1 MIGRLRGQVIEKHPP
16 VVLVDVAGVGYEVEV
31 PLSTFHDLPG
41 AGEAVTLH
49 THLAIK
55 EDAHSLY
62 GFASQRER
70 TVFRTLIRISGVG
83 PKLALTLLSGMR
95 VEELLGCIEA
105 QDTSALT
112 RVPGVGKKTAERL
125 LVELRDRIDGLGLLP
140 SAAAGT
146 GVAPA
151 GETPAATDA
160 VSEAV
165 AALIALG
172 YKPPEASQMVRK
184 LDASERSSE
193 ELIRMALQ
201 GAAR

>member
-31 PLSTFHDLPG
+31 PLSTFHDLPP

-95 VEELLGCIEA
+95 VDELLGCIEA

-140 SAAAGT
+140 TASPGEAAAAGD
-146 GVAPA
+146 A
-151 GETPAATDA
+151 AATDQGA

-184 LDASERSSE
+184 LDAAERSSE

>member
-1 MIGRLRGQVIEKHPP
+1 MIGRLRGNILEKHPP
-16 VVLVDVAGVGYEVEV
+16 LVLVDVSGVGYEVEV
-31 PLSTFHDLPG
+31 PLSTFHDLPDTG
-41 AGEAVTLH
+41 DVVTLH

-55 EDAHSLY
+55 DDAHNLY
-62 GFASQRER
+62 GFSSQRER

-95 VEELLGCIEA
+95 VEELLACIDA
-105 QDTSALT
+105 RDSSALT

-125 LVELRDRIDGLGLLP
+125 LVELRDRIDGLGLLGATP
-140 SAAAGT
+140 GMASGSPDNI
-146 GVAPA
+146 G
-151 GETPAATDA
+151 PAAQDA
-160 VSEAV
+160 ASEAV

-172 YKPPEASQMVRK
+172 YKPPEASQMIRK
-184 LDASERSSE
+184 LDGHERSSE

>member
-1 MIGRLRGQVIEKHPP
+1 MIGRLRGQIIEKHPP
-16 VVLVDVAGVGYEVEV
+16 VVLLDVAGVGYEVEV
-31 PLSTFHDLPG
+31 PLSTFHDLPA

-49 THLAIK
+49 THLAVK

-62 GFASQRER
+62 GFSSQRER

-95 VEELLGCIEA
+95 VEELLACIDA

-125 LVELRDRIDGLGLLP
+125 LVELRDRIDGLGLLSRP
-140 SAAAGT
+140 AAAGT
-146 GVAPA
+146 GGTGQP
-151 GETPAATDA
+151 TAAAQDA

-172 YKPPEASQMVRK
+172 YKPPEASQMVRR
-184 LDASERSSE
+184 LDSDGRSSE